1 MLSEH
6 KMFLRLPFL
15 FGGALLGLLISAV
28 MAPPTR
34 KKPQVPAPNDPT
46 TYKTDTG
53 CVRIQASEV
62 PCPGETD
69 SLNLLGA
76 QHK

>member
-1 MLSEH
+1 MILE
-6 KMFLRLPFL
+6 LPYL
-15 FGGALLGLLISAV
+15 FGGALVGLLISAV
-28 MAPPTR
+28 MSPPTR
-34 KKPQVPAPNDPT
+34 KKPQVPTPNDPT
-46 TYKTDTG
+46 VYKTPTG
-53 CVRIQASEV
+53 CVRIHASEV